1 VVPTV
6 HVIDTAD
13 VAGSFEVR
21 AAGSRIFALYE
32 RSSRM
37 TM

>member
-1 VVPTV
+1 MVPAV
-6 HVIDTAD
+6 NVIDTAG
-13 VAGSFEVR
+13 VARSFEVR

-32 RSSRM
+32 RLSGM